1 VRPILLLRLAGLS
14 QLHLTWR
21 DGLDVAIVA
30 VIIYNL
36 LLLIRGTR
44 AVQMIFGLLAI
55 LAVYWTAV
63 LLRLPTLRGVLR
75 EILFYLPFAIIV
87 LFAAEIR
94 RALQQFGRNPL
105 LALFSGSPPSAL
117 VTDLVLAAASL
128 SSKRIGALIVLERRD
143 GLKTYIENGVRLD
156 AAVTYEL
163 LVNIFVPGTP
173 LHDGAVIV
181 SGGRVASAASF
192 LPLTQ
197 RSEVP
202 KEYGTRH
209 RAALGISEETDAL
222 VIVISEERGTI
233 GLARG
238 GELADGLDGKSL
250 REALGRAL
258 HPAPEPEPEAAS

>member
-1 VRPILLLRLAGLS
+1 VTPTISSRLGVLS
-14 QLHLTWR
+14 HLHLTWR
-21 DGLDVAIVA
+21 DGLDILVVAIV
-30 VIIYNL
+30 IYNL

-44 AVQMIFGLLAI
+44 AVQMILGLLAI
-55 LAVYWTAV
+55 VAVYWMAV
-63 LLRLPTLRGVLR
+63 LLNLPTLRGVLK
-75 EILFYLPFAIIV
+75 EILFYLPLAIIV

-94 RALQQFGRNPL
+94 RALQQFGRNPF
-105 LALFSGSPPSAL
+105 LAFFSGSRADDAL
-117 VTDLVLAAASL
+117 ADIVLAATTL
-128 SSKRIGALIVLERRD
+128 SARRIGALIVIEMRD

-181 SGGRVASAASF
+181 SGSRVASASSF

-197 RSEVP
+197 RLNLP

-209 RAALGISEETDAL
+209 RAALGLSEETDAA

-233 GLARG
+233 SLARN
-238 GELADGLDGKSL
+238 GELTDNLEGKTLKESL
-250 REALGRAL
+250 FRMAGASLPAEAVS
-258 HPAPEPEPEAAS
+258 P